1 MVSVVLT
8 SSSTVLYCMMP
19 AMVGFTVSDLHACC
33 VQDIDEQFLW
43 HLSNIC
49 S

>member
-19 AMVGFTVSDLHACC
+19 AMVGFTVSDVHAGC

-43 HLSNIC
+43 HPSNIC